1 VPPSSQL
8 LIDFQCAKRP
18 EADLSAHDDAS
29 GLAPGS
35 SSRVVPSYLRAARQL
50 GLAHLPLNTALE
62 PPSSLVALPVALQ
75 AIARSRN
82 RRVSRVRAGGSLSKA
97 TASRVVD
104 GAFREETECSPREW
118 VGKSS
123 MEWGQ
128 LSARDSARSGGSD
141 DKEEEEEEKEKEEEA
156 REEQMLTSLL
166 QVMTSDDL

>member
-1 VPPSSQL
+1 
-8 LIDFQCAKRP
+8 
-18 EADLSAHDDAS
+18 
-29 GLAPGS
+29 
-35 SSRVVPSYLRAARQL
+35 
-50 GLAHLPLNTALE
+50 
-62 PPSSLVALPVALQ
+62 LQ

>member
-1 VPPSSQL
+1 MPPSSQL

-29 GLAPGS
+29 GLAGS

-104 GAFREETECSPREW
+104 GAFREENPYPQPLSPYP
-118 VGKSS
+118 
-123 MEWGQ
+123 
-128 LSARDSARSGGSD
+128 
-141 DKEEEEEEKEKEEEA
+141 
-156 REEQMLTSLL
+156 
-166 QVMTSDDL
+166 

>member
-1 VPPSSQL
+1 MPPSSQL

-29 GLAPGS
+29 GLATGS

-104 GAFREETECSPREW
+104 GAFREENPYPQPLSPYP
-118 VGKSS
+118 
-123 MEWGQ
+123 
-128 LSARDSARSGGSD
+128 
-141 DKEEEEEEKEKEEEA
+141 
-156 REEQMLTSLL
+156 
-166 QVMTSDDL
+166 